1 MNDNETLS
9 VIPAQLGFLTIYN
22 PSLGTTDET
31 LQDQIVFYYSAAS
44 RSSNGGNASSN
55 DSSSEQHNNKDETNE
70 RLRKIGLAQGMV
82 NFAKNFSNGRPVDS
96 VETEKSRI
104 VLDELESDWWILA
117 SIDFTRISSPSAAN
131 ASSETSTSIEYS
143 SREIYPPQ
151 SLIQQLRRAH
161 SIFLLHHSD
170 SLESLYGRV
179 GREPFCKLLGRF
191 WNRFV
196 RHWLVLLNG
205 NPAVDLFNGVKLAVG
220 GELGI
225 GVGEEEWGS
234 GEREVLEDF
243 VSRTNGLVDLVVSRF
258 GDAPTQPP
266 TSPVKGTSGKEQAEL
281 RVWLGSDQTPRPSDG
296 VIFSG
301 VGAISRRSLVRISH
315 WMEWIYRYGEAA
327 YGVDE
332 NPSSGRSRRRRRPKP
347 KATTTLTPT
356 QPTGPKKTN
365 SKTESQSGRKS
376 PGIPLPLVVGTP
388 PPVQNTTSGDQTP
401 EDSGISAEMVM
412 KYLTLGYG
420 SVWKIPG
427 ISPNASSE
435 ATGSAKGG
443 TENGGSQDNKPKKND
458 GDASQGKF
466 IIGLRDDL
474 EEEVSDDDNPDESVF
489 FLPQNQEDNNRRT
502 LLRTVQVEAVESA
515 SYNNGQVLTVQRQPF
530 MFTFLFDLRTP
541 SLTLPSFYR
550 SIHHQ
555 LGPLQRPLLSS
566 TSPLNVAR
574 RIYFADCDA
583 GEKKRA
589 SSAISSPIHDLVY
602 DPSNLTVRSSIP
614 NIPEPGVNHTSSSP
628 SSLLGSS
635 DRQPQWSRLE
645 ALNVHSQFLSTYIE
659 TRSRPLEMERT
670 CKTSRGWW
678 LIWVRIR
685 DEPSASKQLPPP
697 QQQQQQGQATAA
709 DRIQQHLN
717 PSKEAFLIRKASD
730 ALSSSSGGS
739 GARHSHESSSGI
751 RFLRDL
757 SGASSS
763 GAAATG
769 GGGNDVSLGSGKLTE
784 GLGFDAHR
792 YIESLL
798 SLNR

>member
-1 MNDNETLS
+1 MIDNEPLS

-31 LQDQIVFYYSAAS
+31 LQDQIVFYYSSSQQGS
-44 RSSNGGNASSN
+44 RSSNSPNASST
-55 DSSSEQHNNKDETNE
+55 SPATEQHNSKDDTNE

-82 NFAKNFSNGRPVDS
+82 NFAKNFSNGQPVDN

-104 VLDELESDWWILA
+104 VLYELESDWWILA
-117 SIDFTRISSPSAAN
+117 SIDLTRILSPNTTN
-131 ASSETSTSIEYS
+131 ASSETSPSVEYS
-143 SREIYPPQ
+143 SREIYPPR

-161 SIFLLHHSD
+161 SIFLLHHGD
-170 SLESLYGRV
+170 SLSALYQRV
-179 GREPFCKLLGRF
+179 GRESFCKLLGRF

-234 GEREVLEDF
+234 GEREVLEGY

-258 GDAPTQPP
+258 GDAPSQPP
-266 TSPVKGTSGKEQAEL
+266 TSTSKGTPGKDQAEPPP
-281 RVWLGSDQTPRPSDG
+281 WLGSDQTPRPSDG

-301 VGAISRRSLVRISH
+301 VGAISRRSLSSISH

-332 NPSSGRSRRRRRPKP
+332 NPSSGRSRRQRRARQKAAAASPRPSGLRKIDPKP
-347 KATTTLTPT
+347 EP
-356 QPTGPKKTN
+356 P
-365 SKTESQSGRKS
+365 SGRIS
-376 PGIPLPLVVGTP
+376 PGIPPPLVVGTP
-388 PPVQNTTSGDQTP
+388 PTVQSSSTSDQTT
-401 EDSGISAEMVM
+401 EEGGISAETVM

-420 SVWKIPG
+420 SAWKIPG
-427 ISPNASSE
+427 ISANTSDEAAAS
-435 ATGSAKGG
+435 ARPG
-443 TENGGSQDNKPKKND
+443 TENGASQNTPKKND
-458 GDASQGKF
+458 GDAAQGKF

-474 EEEVSDDDNPDESVF
+474 EEEFSDEDNPDESVF
-489 FLPQNQEDNNRRT
+489 FLPQNQEDKNRRT
-502 LLRTVQVEAVESA
+502 LLRTLQVEVAESA
-515 SYNNGQVLTVQRQPF
+515 SYNNSEHTFTDQAHKKLQVLVYVRQPF

-566 TSPLNVAR
+566 TSPLNVTR
-574 RIYFADCDA
+574 RIYFSDSDA
-583 GEKKRA
+583 GEKKR
-589 SSAISSPIHDLVY
+589 SSSVINNPIYDLVY
-602 DPSNLTVRSSIP
+602 DPGNLTVRSSIP
-614 NIPEPGVNHTSSSP
+614 NIPEPGPGH
-628 SSLLGSS
+628 
-635 DRQPQWSRLE
+635 DRQTQWSRLE
-645 ALNVHSQFLSTYIE
+645 ALNVHNQFLSTYIE
-659 TRSRPLEMERT
+659 TRSRHLETERT
-670 CKTSRGWW
+670 CKTGRGWW
-678 LIWVRIR
+678 LIWVRIH
-685 DEPSASKQLPPP
+685 DQQSLPDQNPTATPSQ
-697 QQQQQQGQATAA
+697 
-709 DRIQQHLN
+709 

-730 ALSSSSGGS
+730 ALSSTSNGGII
-739 GARHSHESSSGI
+739 GGRHTREGSSGI

-763 GAAATG
+763 PTAAGAGAV
-769 GGGNDVSLGSGKLTE
+769 GGNGNDSTSAPGRLTE
-784 GLGFDAHR
+784 GLGFDAHK